1 MAKASKHKKTPT
13 HHKRKGLHQKRTNSF
28 IKTYWP
34 YLPMIGIIGIGLAI
48 NFYISKP
55 NSSVLGSH
63 SAIDSSQLLIQTN
76 KVRQSNN
83 EKNLELNA
91 NLSKAASEKA
101 NDIVKNNYWTHVS
114 KDGTTPWQLIS
125 STGLNYGEAG
135 ENLAYGFSTSNNV
148 IIGWMNSKEH
158 RDNLLNKTFTMTGIG
173 IATSDNFMGKGKQT
187 IVVELYASPS
197 NGQSVTAGGQSTSG
211 TFYKSDINNIS
222 MSNISQSISR
232 IQVIT
237 KGGAPW
243 SLYYGTII
251 ATILATI
258 FVIKHG
264 KSWHKAL
271 VKSEAF
277 IIKHPMLDSVAVG
290 LIMID
295 FVLSHSI
302 GTIL

>member
-1 MAKASKHKKTPT
+1 
-13 HHKRKGLHQKRTNSF
+13 
-28 IKTYWP
+28 
-34 YLPMIGIIGIGLAI
+34 
-48 NFYISKP
+48 
-55 NSSVLGSH
+55 
-63 SAIDSSQLLIQTN
+63 
-76 KVRQSNN
+76 
-83 EKNLELNA
+83 
-91 NLSKAASEKA
+91 
-101 NDIVKNNYWTHVS
+101 
-114 KDGTTPWQLIS
+114 
-125 STGLNYGEAG
+125 
-135 ENLAYGFSTSNNV
+135 
-148 IIGWMNSKEH
+148 MNSTEH

-173 IATSDNFMGKGKQT
+173 VATSDNFMGKGKQT

-197 NGQSVTAGGQSTSG
+197 NGQSVTAGGQSTTG

-251 ATILATI
+251 ATILGTI
-258 FVIKHG
+258 FIVKHG
-264 KSWHKAL
+264 KSWHKTL

>member
-13 HHKRKGLHQKRTNSF
+13 QHKRKGLHQKRTNSF
-28 IKTYWP
+28 MKTYWP

-48 NFYISKP
+48 NFFISKP

-63 SAIDSSQLLIQTN
+63 SSIDSSQLLIQAN
-76 KVRQSNN
+76 KARESNN
-83 EKNLELNA
+83 AKNLELNSDL
-91 NLSKAASEKA
+91 NSAAEQKA

-125 STGLNYGEAG
+125 STGLKYSEAG
-135 ENLAYGFSTSNNV
+135 ENLAYGFNTSNDV

-158 RDNLLNKTFTMTGIG
+158 RDNLLNKSFTMTGIG

-187 IVVELYASPS
+187 IVVELYASPN
-197 NGQSVTAGGQSTSG
+197 NGQSVTAGGQSTNG

-251 ATILATI
+251 ATILGTI

>member
-13 HHKRKGLHQKRTNSF
+13 QHKRKGLHQKRTNSF
-28 IKTYWP
+28 MKTYWP

-48 NFYISKP
+48 NFFISKP

-63 SAIDSSQLLIQTN
+63 SSIDSSQLLIQAN
-76 KVRQSNN
+76 KARESNN
-83 EKNLELNA
+83 AKNLELNSDL
-91 NLSKAASEKA
+91 NSAAEQKA

-125 STGLNYGEAG
+125 STGLKYGEAG
-135 ENLAYGFSTSNNV
+135 ENLAYGFNTSNDV

-158 RDNLLNKTFTMTGIG
+158 RDNLLNKSFTMTGIG

-187 IVVELYASPS
+187 IVVELYASPN
-197 NGQSVTAGGQSTSG
+197 NGQSVTAGGQSTNG

-251 ATILATI
+251 ATILGTI

>member
-1 MAKASKHKKTPT
+1 MAKAKKHKKAVTK
-13 HHKRKGLHQKRTNSF
+13 HKRKGLHQKRTNSF

-34 YLPMIGIIGIGLAI
+34 YLPMVGIIGIGLAI

-55 NSSVLGSH
+55 SSAVLGSH
-63 SAIDSSQLLIQTN
+63 SSIDSSQLLIQTN
-76 KVRQSNN
+76 KLREDRQ
-83 EKNLELNA
+83 EKKLQLNA
-91 NLSKAASEKA
+91 DLNKAATQKA
-101 NDIVKNNYWTHVS
+101 NDIVKNNYWAHIS

-125 STGLNYGEAG
+125 ATGLSYGEAG
-135 ENLAYGFSTSNNV
+135 ENLAYGFSTSSNV
-148 IIGWMNSKEH
+148 ISGWMNSTEH

-173 IATSDNFMGKGKQT
+173 VATSDNFMGKGKQT

-197 NGQSVTAGGQSTSG
+197 NGQSVIAGGQSTTG

-251 ATILATI
+251 ATILGTI
-258 FVIKHG
+258 FIVKHG
-264 KSWHKAL
+264 KSWHKTL

>member
-1 MAKASKHKKTPT
+1 MAKAKKHKKAVT

-28 IKTYWP
+28 MKTYWP
-34 YLPMIGIIGIGLAI
+34 YLPIVGIIGIGLAI

-55 NSSVLGSH
+55 SSSVLGSH
-63 SAIDSSQLLIQTN
+63 SSIDSSQLLIQTN
-76 KVRQSNN
+76 KLREDKQ
-83 EKNLELNA
+83 EKKLQLNA
-91 NLSKAASEKA
+91 DLNKAATQKA
-101 NDIVKNNYWTHVS
+101 NDIVKNNYWAHIS

-125 STGLNYGEAG
+125 ATGLSYGEAG
-135 ENLAYGFSTSNNV
+135 ENLAYGFSTSSNV
-148 IIGWMNSKEH
+148 ISGWMNSTEH

-173 IATSDNFMGKGKQT
+173 VATSDNFMGKGKHT

-197 NGQSVTAGGQSTSG
+197 NGQSVTAGGQSTTG

-251 ATILATI
+251 ATILGTI
-258 FVIKHG
+258 FIVKHG
-264 KSWHKAL
+264 KSWHKTL

>member
-251 ATILATI
+251 ATIVATI